1 MTSPPTLPPEC
12 VELIANHLRRAQHY
26 GTLCSLLRTTKTMFT
41 LVAPIIYSEPFQRH
55 HPPGTSLCRTLLQSH
70 FDQLPQALQ
79 IAYFPESASDTSS
92 ITMHPSSPF
101 IDYSSFIR
109 SVHFDLSLFKINV
122 AFSEKVRSDL
132 ELYAAAHPQQDLER
146 IIWRSLQTA
155 RPRNFGRVVA
165 SHLRTT
171 MTWTLCE
178 PILEQI
184 RSIDIPLSDISRYLA
199 VVSRFQSLSFV
210 NFVIDI
216 AVDYHP
222 GAIARMAQQSPDLV
236 QEFQRNT
243 NQLFE
248 NAARFVEEN
257 VRLFGKQLRQVECPE
272 LYDGHHLQQ
281 YPKPIMTRIM
291 RSLPALDNPCHLH
304 ERNWLQFVF
313 HVESTCLD
321 NVHTV
326 TAPSDELRWQTEL
339 IQAGE
344 YLPRCRSLKTLQLSY
359 FVPGTFRWAVDEKNR
374 QGLDHER
381 DLVPLRSISIVQFN
395 SNPVL
400 EIDNIAYAFS
410 DTLEELIYNCN
421 HLDEENEETWNPI
434 PQTFTAGYKWTTMP
448 MLKSL
453 SILMDNHVLALDPHT
468 LALCPALQTIDI
480 SDYKQNFS
488 LATRVWM
495 APLQLPGLTRIKLQ
509 GSFANG
515 FSLDTFHSTPR
526 LERAELSMS
535 STYLIDNELGQPAQ
549 EYDLSLPNSPR
560 EWTWNWYLPC
570 LTYLDLG
577 PGFASFFQ
585 FRMLECCQA
594 LTVLRLMMTG
604 PDVPQGGVEV
614 TDRDLVHSID
624 KSGFFSCPSMTSL
637 YLCGPWILRP
647 LFLQTMFGEV
657 MPNLKDVF
665 TMQCLGHSIA
675 EWVEATTRVPRLV
688 SATSIRPDPD
698 AVEQE
703 LAGLVPVNGLVSSQP
718 PLNNETGPL
727 TFYRFASHARYH
739 LSDPTRRRAI

>member
-1 MTSPPTLPPEC
+1 
-12 VELIANHLRRAQHY
+12 
-26 GTLCSLLRTTKTMFT
+26 MFT
-41 LVAPIIYSEPFQRH
+41 LVAPIIYGEPFQRH
-55 HPPGTSLCRTLLQSH
+55 HPPGTLLCRTLLQGR

-79 IAYFPESASDTSS
+79 IAYFPESANDTSS

-109 SVHFDLSLFKINV
+109 SMHFDLSLLKINV
-122 AFSEKVRSDL
+122 AFSQKVRSDL
-132 ELYAAAHPQQDLER
+132 ELYAAAHPQRDLER
-146 IIWRSLQTA
+146 IIQRSLQTA

-184 RSIDIPLSDISRYLA
+184 RSIDIPLSDIARYLA

-216 AVDYHP
+216 AVDYQP

-236 QEFQRNT
+236 QEFQQT
-243 NQLFE
+243 TDQLFE

-272 LYDGHHLQQ
+272 LYDGHYLQQ

-291 RSLPALDNPCHLH
+291 RALPALDNPRHLH

-313 HVESTCLD
+313 HLESTCLD
-321 NVHTV
+321 NVRTV

-339 IQAGE
+339 MQAGE
-344 YLPRCRSLKTLQLSY
+344 YLPRCRSLKTLQLPY
-359 FVPGTFRWAVDEKNR
+359 FAPGTFRWAVDEKNR
-374 QGLDHER
+374 QVLDHER
-381 DLVPLRSISIVQFN
+381 NLVPLRSVSIIQFN

-400 EIDNIAYAFS
+400 EIDDIAYAFS
-410 DTLEELIYNCN
+410 DTLEEFTYNCN

-448 MLKSL
+448 VLKSL

-488 LATRVWM
+488 PETRVWTE
-495 APLQLPGLTRIKLQ
+495 PLQLPGLTRIKLQ
-509 GSFANG
+509 GSSANG
-515 FSLDTFHSTPR
+515 FNLDTFHSTPC

-535 STYLIDNELGQPAQ
+535 STHLIDDEQGQPTQ

-577 PGFASFFQ
+577 PGFASVFQ
-585 FRMLECCQA
+585 FRMLEGCQA
-594 LTVLRLMMTG
+594 LTVLRLVMTG

-614 TDRDLVHSID
+614 FDRDLVHSID
-624 KSGFFSCPSMTSL
+624 KSRFFSCPSMASL
-637 YLCGPWILRP
+637 YLCGPWIMKP
-647 LFLQTMFGEV
+647 LFLQTLFGEV

-665 TMQCLGHSIA
+665 TMQCLGHSLA

-688 SATSIRPDPD
+688 SATSIMPDPD
-698 AVEQE
+698 AIEQE
-703 LAGLVPVNGLVSSQP
+703 LAGLVPVNGLVSTQP
-718 PLNNETGPL
+718 HLQNETGPP
-727 TFYRFASHARYH
+727 TFYRFASHASYR
-739 LSDPTRRRAI
+739 LSDPTRRKVIV